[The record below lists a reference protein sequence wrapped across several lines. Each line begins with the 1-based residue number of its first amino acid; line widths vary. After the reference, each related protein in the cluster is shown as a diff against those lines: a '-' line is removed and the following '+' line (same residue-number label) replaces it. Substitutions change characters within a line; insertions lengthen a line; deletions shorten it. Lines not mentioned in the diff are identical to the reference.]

1 MLERV
6 SFSSVEKEDV
16 KVLLMIEL
24 LPVFW
29 RRLYLQTFL
38 KSVFEFHIEFY
49 KWRKVQENSTF
60 LKNKI
65 QNLINW
71 GILRRQFIYINTFKT
86 RISFKFFFV
95 ANFE

>member
-16 KVLLMIEL
+16 KVLSMIEL
-24 LPVFW
+24 LPAFW

-60 LKNKI
+60 LQKPYK
-65 QNLINW
+65 
-71 GILRRQFIYINTFKT
+71 LRDTP
-86 RISFKFFFV
+86 
-95 ANFE
+95 